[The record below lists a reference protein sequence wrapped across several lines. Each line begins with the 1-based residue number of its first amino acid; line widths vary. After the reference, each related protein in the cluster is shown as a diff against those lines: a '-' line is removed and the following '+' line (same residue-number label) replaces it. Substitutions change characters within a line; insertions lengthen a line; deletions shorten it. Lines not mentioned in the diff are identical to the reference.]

1 MSTHSALIRSLRSQ
15 TDGTREI
22 ALAIPSNASSLVEDL
37 RCLPATA
44 NLLMELGRESRKV
57 QMSRSNFVAAL
68 FLSVAGSITPLCAQN
83 QSKLQS
89 PPHDVTASQ
98 TPTAKASDVASPD
111 AILAAVYDV
120 ISGPAAQKRDWG
132 RFNSLFYPG
141 ARLVRTAPK
150 QEGGFSATTF
160 GPQDYVDRASS
171 YFEKN
176 GFFEREIARHTE
188 RWGNILHAFS
198 TYESR
203 HEAKD
208 GLPFARG
215 INSFQLFFDGSR
227 WWVLTIFWQE
237 ETSQNPLPPEFLPA
251 PH

>member
-1 MSTHSALIRSLRSQ
+1 
-15 TDGTREI
+15 
-22 ALAIPSNASSLVEDL
+22 
-37 RCLPATA
+37 
-44 NLLMELGRESRKV
+44 
-57 QMSRSNFVAAL
+57 MSRSNFVAVL
-68 FLSVAGSITPLCAQN
+68 FLSAAGSITPLCAQN

-89 PPHDVTASQ
+89 PPQDVTASQ
-98 TPTAKASDVASPD
+98 TPAAKASDVASPD
-111 AILAAVYDV
+111 AILAAAYDV

-132 RFNSLFYPG
+132 RFNSLFHPG

-150 QEGGFSATTF
+150 QEGGLSATAF
-160 GPQDYVDRASS
+160 SPQDYVDRASL

-188 RWGNILHAFS
+188 RWGNILQAFS

-227 WWVLTIFWQE
+227 WWILTIFWQE
-237 ETSQNPLPPEFLPA
+237 ETSQNPLPAEFLPA
-251 PH
+251 SR